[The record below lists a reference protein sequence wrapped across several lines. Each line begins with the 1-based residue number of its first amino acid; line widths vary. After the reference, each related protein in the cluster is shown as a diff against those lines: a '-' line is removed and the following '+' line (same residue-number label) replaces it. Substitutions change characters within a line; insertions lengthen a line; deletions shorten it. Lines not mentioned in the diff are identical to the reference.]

1 MRICTPRDHSRFT
14 ECNIQSTIYNKTVYT
29 INRILFI
36 FVKRPVDKFLSA
48 YLQGLWTPRGPAR
61 NLLHTLALSLSFF
74 FCLFLKLCFV
84 FKFCTFL
91 KSIYNCWFCAERA
104 HLRLL
109 RGGDGRGRVGGDGSA
124 RGYRWGR
131 VGGRGAGLLPED
143 NVDTGRGLGVGFLK
157 ARNKTSRSSRHF
169 SWHYREVTV
178 NVSSG

>member
-36 FVKRPVDKFLSA
+36 FVKQPVDKFLSA
-48 YLQGLWTPRGPAR
+48 YLRGLWTPGGPAR
-61 NLLHTLALSLSFF
+61 NLLHTLALSLFFFF

-91 KSIYNCWFCAERA
+91 KSIYSCWFCAERA

-109 RGGDGRGRVGGDGSA
+109 RGGDGWVGGWGVGDGA
-124 RGYRWGR
+124 AGG
-131 VGGRGAGLLPED
+131 VGGRGAGAPARGH
-143 NVDTGRGLGVGFLK
+143 VDAGRGLGVGFLK
-157 ARNKTSRSSRHF
+157 ARNKTLRSSRHF